1 MEAVRPSIETML
13 WFNISSLSRVTSTSL
28 HPRKHW
34 YVLKKEIRGIR
45 LTDFSQNKTFKRF
58 SVEVQSVVTRELE
71 TAKSVYAAMEFNRMS
86 STTSTIYVASTCG
99 WLSSSETDT
108 TTLPVQKAST
118 PECDPF
124 DSAEPVTTP
133 LIPTHPESGCFDEW
147 LLGDFECFKCS
158 DWITITIGAWSGCGW
173 FEGDRDRL

>member
-99 WLSSSETDT
+99 
-108 TTLPVQKAST
+108 
-118 PECDPF
+118 
-124 DSAEPVTTP
+124 
-133 LIPTHPESGCFDEW
+133 
-147 LLGDFECFKCS
+147 
-158 DWITITIGAWSGCGW
+158 
-173 FEGDRDRL
+173 